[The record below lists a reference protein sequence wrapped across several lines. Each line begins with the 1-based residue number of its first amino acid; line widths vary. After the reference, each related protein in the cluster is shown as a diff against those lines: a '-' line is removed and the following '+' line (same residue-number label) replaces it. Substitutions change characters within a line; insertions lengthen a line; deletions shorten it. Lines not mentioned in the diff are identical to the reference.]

1 MPGRPLANRVRF
13 SFRAVTT
20 ESERRFD
27 GRAPTPR
34 RPGCTVF
41 RSGGDGLYRSKPDV
55 ESRENI
61 KAARRRELVAPVSR
75 LDRVFSLSLTISKEA
90 GEFWPHQRVCS
101 NPAV

>member
-1 MPGRPLANRVRF
+1 
-13 SFRAVTT
+13 
-20 ESERRFD
+20 
-27 GRAPTPR
+27 
-34 RPGCTVF
+34 
-41 RSGGDGLYRSKPDV
+41 V